1 MTTNPRWKDNK
12 KLYPP
17 PEEIAVALQD
27 VGERETLVR
36 KGKEVVRQKFTLLE
50 KLARRIYVSIQKE
63 FPRAEGLTQNTTR
76 GKQPLFKEILLGRRH
91 QDVTETHPFFH
102 RFGRDGKVFIVDN
115 NPETC
120 GIDVSIDHFQE
131 YISQQN
137 HQKSAART
145 HNDGIRLA
153 CALLDPKYR
162 GAVASILSKRKNRA
176 KADISG
182 DPTNHFFEDILVEC
196 FLNKSYIAHKPM
208 DEHYA
213 AFPEEDKLKW
223 DPNDHSIM
231 EQNRTTVWLRA
242 TWEEYIRPRYKK
254 ALDRWNKDTGGG
266 DGSAA
271 SFIDYCAGDRW
282 LAWVFCKDIEAN
294 FLLASGTAGRM
305 PRHLQLEPGF
315 VDDGLSSLSSSSNLR
330 TQQNEVEDE
339 LLESKKTR
347 KRFVATLNK
356 VDDYLMSRKS
366 DQTDSKM
373 DQVAKLSLMMIDEKV
388 LGTMTPNTKG
398 KYISAL
404 NRKRKSVMDE
414 VEEDEESD

>member
-1 MTTNPRWKDNK
+1 VSQTHSPSLLTTMTTNPRWKDNK

-176 KADISG
+176 KADI
-182 DPTNHFFEDILVEC
+182 
-196 FLNKSYIAHKPM
+196 Y
-208 DEHYA
+208 EHYA

-266 DGSAA
+266 D
-271 SFIDYCAGDRW
+271 
-282 LAWVFCKDIEAN
+282 
-294 FLLASGTAGRM
+294 LL
-305 PRHLQLEPGF
+305 
-315 VDDGLSSLSSSSNLR
+315 
-330 TQQNEVEDE
+330 
-339 LLESKKTR
+339 
-347 KRFVATLNK
+347 
-356 VDDYLMSRKS
+356 
-366 DQTDSKM
+366 
-373 DQVAKLSLMMIDEKV
+373 
-388 LGTMTPNTKG
+388 
-398 KYISAL
+398 
-404 NRKRKSVMDE
+404 
-414 VEEDEESD
+414 